1 MSAGAPANVA
11 ELVGRMRQGM
21 VPHTVRLFAAQGLLP
36 VAREELIRLLIF
48 LVADGDAEVGAAA
61 HGTLATFST
70 DNFMTVLQM
79 EDLDAVD
86 IDLLTRAVKDEAVWQ
101 AVVRHPLVADETLRW
116 LARVAPPKTQDAI
129 ITNQRRIL
137 SCLEILTDLRENPQV
152 TQEVMRRA
160 REFEEEFL
168 EKALTWA
175 TAGET
180 VPEVETGTSIEDAL
194 AALKAI
200 GVQLAGPE
208 IGREAPAP
216 DEDDSKHG
224 VSGDAYVRIGMMN
237 THQRVM
243 AALIG
248 SREERLILA
257 RDRSQLVVR
266 AVMASPKMNEADVEH
281 IAGMRSVNEECLR
294 IIGQKG
300 RWLRRYGVLHNLAFN
315 PRTPVGLA
323 MQLLGRL
330 SVRDLALLG
339 RDRNVSS
346 VVRRMASE
354 RFKQRQ

>member
-1 MSAGAPANVA
+1 MSASAPANVA

-21 VPHTVRLFAAQGLLP
+21 VPHSVRLFAAQGMLP
-36 VAREELIRLLIF
+36 VAREELIRLLVF
-48 LVADGDAEVGAAA
+48 LVADGDAEIAGAA
-61 HGTLATFST
+61 HTTLETFST

-79 EDLDAVD
+79 EDIDPVD
-86 IDLLTRAVKDEAVWQ
+86 IDLLTRAVKDESVWQ
-101 AVVRHPLVADETLRW
+101 TIVRHPKVADETLRW
-116 LARVAPPKTQDAI
+116 LARVASPKTQDAI

-175 TAGET
+175 TAGEGA
-180 VPEVETGTSIEDAL
+180 PELEVGTSIEEAL

-208 IGREAPAP
+208 IGRDTPVP
-216 DEDDSKHG
+216 DEGDTKAG
-224 VSGDAYVRIGMMN
+224 VSGDAYVRIAMMN
-237 THQRVM
+237 THQRVL
-243 AALIG
+243 AALVG
-248 SREERLILA
+248 TREERLILA

-266 AVMASPKMNEADVEH
+266 AVMASPKMNEPDIEH

-294 IIGQKG
+294 IIAMKG
-300 RWLRRYGVLHNLAFN
+300 RWLRRYGVVHNLAFN

-323 MQLLGRL
+323 MQMLGRL
-330 SVRDLALLG
+330 SVRDLGMLG

-346 VVRRMASE
+346 AIRRAAAE

>member
-1 MSAGAPANVA
+1 MSASTPASVP
-11 ELVGRMRQGM
+11 ELVGRMREGM

-36 VAREELIRLLIF
+36 VAREELIRLLVF
-48 LVADGDAEVGAAA
+48 LVADGDGEIASAAQT
-61 HGTLATFST
+61 TLGTFST
-70 DNFMTVLQM
+70 DNFMAVLQM
-79 EDLDAVD
+79 EDIDPVD

-101 AVVRHPLVADETLRW
+101 AIVRHPKVADETLRW
-116 LARVAPPKTQDAI
+116 LARVSPPRTQDAI

-137 SCLEILTDLRENPQV
+137 ACLEILTDLRENPQV

-168 EKALTWA
+168 QKALTWA
-175 TAGET
+175 TAGESA
-180 VPEVETGTSIEDAL
+180 PEVEAGTSIEEAL

-208 IGREAPAP
+208 IGREVPVP

-224 VSGDAYVRIGMMN
+224 VSGDAYVRIALMN
-237 THQRVM
+237 THQRVI

-248 SREERLILA
+248 TREERLILA

-266 AVMASPKMNEADVEH
+266 AVMASPKMSEADVEH
-281 IAGMRSVNEECLR
+281 IAGMRSCNEECLR
-294 IIGQKG
+294 FIGMKG
-300 RWLRRYGVLHNLAFN
+300 RWLRRYGVVHNLAFN

-323 MQLLGRL
+323 MQMLGRL
-330 SVRDLALLG
+330 SVRDLAMLG

-346 VVRRMASE
+346 VVRRMAAE

>member
-1 MSAGAPANVA
+1 MSASAPGSVG
-11 ELVGRMRQGM
+11 ELVSRMREGM

-36 VAREELIRLLIF
+36 VGREELIRLLVF
-48 LVADGDAEVGAAA
+48 LVADGDAEIAGAART
-61 HGTLATFST
+61 TLDTFTT
-70 DNFMTVLQM
+70 DNFMSVLQV
-79 EDLDAVD
+79 DDIDPVD

-101 AVVRHPLVADETLRW
+101 AVVRHAKVADETLRW
-116 LARVAPPKTQDAI
+116 LARVAPAKTQDAI

-152 TQEVMRRA
+152 TQDVMRRA

-180 VPEVETGTSIEDAL
+180 APEVEAGTSIEQAL

-200 GVQLAGPE
+200 GVQFAGPD
-208 IGREAPAP
+208 IGREVPAP

-224 VSGDAYVRIGMMN
+224 VSGDAYVRIALMN
-237 THQRVM
+237 THQRVI
-243 AALIG
+243 AALVG
-248 SREERLILA
+248 TREERLILA
-257 RDRSQLVVR
+257 RDRSQLIVR
-266 AVMASPKMNEADVEH
+266 AVMSSPKMNEADIEH

-294 IIGQKG
+294 IIGMKG
-300 RWLRRYGVLHNLAFN
+300 RWLRRYGVIHNLAFN
-315 PRTPVGLA
+315 PRTPVNLA
-323 MQLLGRL
+323 MQMLNRL
-330 SVRDLALLG
+330 SVRDLGLLG